1 MVKKSVQG
9 LGVPQRHA
17 MIARVQHEEPDSQV
31 QHLCEVFGVSR
42 SWYYERQQPTARQC
56 EETRL
61 RAEIEELIL
70 EFPGYGYRRVTQ
82 ALRRLDW
89 HVNHKRVLR
98 LMREESLLCHL
109 RRHFVPQTTQSD
121 HAGPI
126 YPNLLPQV
134 VLSAPNQVWV
144 ADLTYIRLQGE
155 FVYLAAILDAW
166 SRRCVGWQLGQQLT
180 ADLTIAALTQALE
193 RRCPPAGLIHHSDRG
208 VQYACRDYLRILEQ
222 AQARPS
228 MSRKG
233 NPYDNAKAESFFKT
247 LKREEVWL
255 KEYLSFA
262 DAQANLAH
270 FIEQVYNHKRLHSSL
285 GYLPPVEFEAQY
297 DSEGTVARSAVR

>member
-9 LGVPQRHA
+9 LSVAQRHA
-17 MIARVQHEEPDSQV
+17 MIAHIQHEEPASELQ
-31 QHLCEVFGVSR
+31 QLCEVFGVSR
-42 SWYYERQQPTARQC
+42 SWYYERQQPTLRQL

-61 RAEIEELIL
+61 RAEIEEVIV
-70 EFPGYGYRRVTQ
+70 EFPGYGYRRVTH
-82 ALRRLDW
+82 ALRRAGW
-89 HVNHKRVLR
+89 QVKHKRVLR

-121 HAGPI
+121 HTGPS
-126 YPNLLPQV
+126 YPNLLTEV

-144 ADLTYIRLQGE
+144 AHLTYIRLQGE

-180 ADLTIAALTQALE
+180 AELTMAALTQALE
-193 RRCPPAGLIHHSDRG
+193 LRCPPAGLIHHSDRG

-255 KEYLSFA
+255 KEYLSKAF
-262 DAQANLAH
+262 AQANLAH

-285 GYLPPVEFEAQY
+285 GYLPPVEFEAQS
-297 DSEGTVARSAVR
+297 DSEEPVALSAVR

>member
-9 LGVPQRHA
+9 LSVVQRHD
-17 MIARVQHEEPDSQV
+17 MIATLQHEEPESSV
-31 QHLCEVFGVSR
+31 QRLCEVFGVGR
-42 SWYYERQQPTARQC
+42 SCYYERQRPTARQL

-61 RAEIEELIL
+61 RAEIEEVIL

-82 ALRRLDW
+82 ALRRGGW
-89 HVNHKRVLR
+89 QVNHKRVLR

-121 HAGPI
+121 HGGPI
-126 YPNLLPQV
+126 YPNLLAEVQ
-134 VLSAPNQVWV
+134 LSAPNQVWV

-166 SRRCVGWQLGQQLT
+166 SRRCIGWHLGQSMTAELT
-180 ADLTIAALTQALE
+180 MAALTQALAL
-193 RRCPPAGLIHHSDRG
+193 RCPPPGLIHHSDRG
-208 VQYACRDYLRILEQ
+208 VQYACRDSLHILEQ

-255 KEYLSFA
+255 KEYDSFA

-297 DSEGTVARSAVR
+297 DSAVPVALSAVR